1 VDFSDG
7 EACLDEIALIVSV
20 CLSVFLSPPLFFF
33 PSFLSFF
40 LFFFFLLLFLPPPP
54 FSPFIYLV
62 ALV

>member
-20 CLSVFLSPPLFFF
+20 CLSVFLSPP
-33 PSFLSFF
+33 
-40 LFFFFLLLFLPPPP
+40 P